1 VTFAGH
7 DVMVDEYYATD
18 EKGYLKCIV
27 IQCKLRMHFLFRLL
41 RDEFFL
47 FVFFKVIM
55 IVFFGIDEWNIYVI
69 NCRLRAGEHMLIRV
83 MMFLCFRSS
92 CCDRR
97 IAYCAVVLCHTC
109 AFKFCAFSLTLVFF
123 FVVRTAD

>member
-1 VTFAGH
+1 MTFAGH

-41 RDEFFL
+41 RDKFFL

-55 IVFFGIDEWNIYVI
+55 IVFLELMNGIF
-69 NCRLRAGEHMLIRV
+69 M
-83 MMFLCFRSS
+83 
-92 CCDRR
+92 
-97 IAYCAVVLCHTC
+97 
-109 AFKFCAFSLTLVFF
+109 
-123 FVVRTAD
+123 